1 MLPFQNTSFLTLS
14 NASIGRYSLSGWVS
28 SINCFSIDSK
38 SGWLVSIQVIL
49 TIQFYHHLLEFPLLY
64 HNLLF
69 LNPYS
74 HKIENR
80 ILPTPQTDYWFLN
93 LYLPFPC
100 PYIGSIISEFFKH
113 STDMNCRFNREIF
126 PCWCV
131 YVNSVDA
138 WTSLVTGSS
147 TNVAACL
154 SSVSIYVSLSFLC
167 Q

>member
-14 NASIGRYSLSGWVS
+14 DASIGRYSLSGWVS

-38 SGWLVSIQVIL
+38 SGWLVSISSNLNNSIL
-49 TIQFYHHLLEFPLLY
+49 SSSSGIPLLY

-93 LYLPFPC
+93 LYLPFTC
-100 PYIGSIISEFFKH
+100 PDIGSIISEFFKH
-113 STDMNCRFNREIF
+113 STDMNCRFNRNLS
-126 PCWCV
+126 CWCV